1 MYNGRMPSPAT
12 TAEAPSRTQAERRA
26 ATRTAI
32 LDAAIDCLAEEGYAN
47 TTTRRIADRAG
58 VTPGALQHHFASKA
72 ELLGNARRQLG
83 RRFAQEMVGHGSVD
97 VPSIE
102 LRTELLIDHFWELLK
117 GPLFAAM
124 IELWVAARTD
134 PELRGELAEAE
145 HDGTRLVASAVH
157 ALYTEV
163 ADEPGFGELLA
174 SGRATMR
181 GLAMAR
187 FVDDSGTE
195 QAWPAIRAQLLER
208 AAEFRADVGVS
219 S

>member
-1 MYNGRMPSPAT
+1 MYNRAMPLAAA

-26 ATRTAI
+26 ATRAAI
-32 LDAAIDCLAEEGYAN
+32 LDAAVDCLSEEGYAN
-47 TTTRRIADRAG
+47 TTTRRIAERAG
-58 VTPGALQHHFASKA
+58 VTPGALQHHFATKA

-83 RRFAQEMVGHGSVD
+83 KRLAQELVGYGSVD

-117 GPLFAAM
+117 SPLFAAM

-134 PELRGELAEAE
+134 PELRGELIAAEQ
-145 HDGTRLVASAVH
+145 DGARLVAATVH
-157 ALYTEV
+157 ALYTEI
-163 ADEPGFGELLA
+163 AEKPGFGDLIA
-174 SGRATMR
+174 SGRATLR

-195 QAWPAIRAQLLER
+195 QAWPVIRAQLLER
-208 AAEFRADVGVS
+208 AAEFRAHAGVS